1 MEVITLAMFK
11 EHARIDFDDDDLIA
25 GQVVSAANN
34 YVSGLLCTDV
44 EEPPAPAG
52 DVVQAALLIAG
63 HWYMNRE
70 NASDGALVDIPL
82 NAAEI
87 LANHRAWSFG

>member
-1 MEVITLAMFK
+1 MEIITLADAK
-11 EHARIDFDDDDLIA
+11 AHLRVDFYDDDVVLGRMVEA
-25 GQVVSAANN
+25 ANSHVSALI
-34 YVSGLLCTDV
+34 YPDD
-44 EEPPAPAG
+44 EPDQAPPDIA
-52 DVVQAALLIAG
+52 QAALLIAG